1 MTEKMDLDEA
11 VQLVLDI
18 FTITKEDITNSKGG
32 DATDLAEKINFIN
45 NDLKVQLNNDFTG
58 IIQEVTVQLIP
69 IPKPKYPS
77 LVEKKRM
84 GGQTWFKD
92 ENDRTC
98 WHYYFLKRRNMH
110 D

>member
-45 NDLKVQLNNDFTG
+45 NDIKVQLNNEFIG
-58 IIQEVTVQLIP
+58 IVQEIIVQLIP
-69 IPKPKYPS
+69 IPKPKCSS
-77 LVEKKRM
+77 LVEKKRI
-84 GGQTWFKD
+84 GGKVWFKD

-98 WHYYFLKRRNMH
+98 WHYYFLKRRKIQ
-110 D
+110 